1 VDQQQPNSNLKKHI
15 LVAEDEESLRNLYR
29 DLLVGEGYDVVT
41 AEDGQQ
47 ALYQM
52 QKGGFDLVLLDII
65 MPSLDGLNVLQKLQ
79 EQPAATPNK
88 TVIIMSNLGQESVIA
103 KGVSLG
109 VQGYFIKSEYTPDQF
124 IQVVRGYLD
133 QK

>member
-1 VDQQQPNSNLKKHI
+1 MDQQQPNSNLKKHI